1 MNVLLVEDEAP
12 AVKRLISLLNEASPE
27 SKVVAAL
34 DSIEGTVNW
43 LKENGNPDLIFMDIH
58 LSDGNSFLIFEQ
70 VEVKCPVIF
79 ATAYDEYA
87 VRAFRVNSV
96 DYLLKPILKEDLKRA
111 LDKFTFYSQNKW
123 PFEGLREAI
132 QSIKQAKK
140 EYKQRFLVRHSDR
153 LIPLHV
159 EKAKYFCAEDK
170 EVFLQTEEKKY
181 AVDFTLDQL
190 EELLD
195 PKMFFRLNRK
205 YIGQINS
212 IDKIFNHL
220 NGKLKLILYPN
231 TMDEVFVSR
240 ERAGDFKAW
249 LEA

>member
-1 MNVLLVEDEAP
+1 MLKEA
-12 AVKRLISLLNEASPE
+12 RPE
-27 SKVVAAL
+27 VNIMAAL
-34 DSIEGTVNW
+34 DSIEATVNW
-43 LKENGNPDLIFMDIH
+43 LKGNGKPDVIFMDIH

-70 VEVKCPVIF
+70 VEVKCPIIF

-87 VRAFRVNSV
+87 VRAFRVNSI
-96 DYLLKPILKEDLKRA
+96 DYLLKPILKEDLVRA
-111 LDKFTFYSQNKW
+111 LDKLMFYSQHRA
-123 PFEGLREAI
+123 PLDGLQQAI
-132 QSIKQAKK
+132 QSIKEARR
-140 EYKQRFLVRHSDR
+140 EYKQRFLVRYADR

-159 EKAKYFCAEDK
+159 DKARYFCAEDK
-170 EVFLQTEEKKY
+170 EVFIQTEDKKY

-195 PKMFFRLNRK
+195 PKFFFRLNRK

-220 NGKLKLILYPN
+220 NGKLKLILSPV

-240 ERAGDFKAW
+240 EKANEFKAW
-249 LEA
+249 LET